1 MDIDVS
7 FERWKQLTSLLKD
20 ENDSY
25 DALIGRLLNAGS
37 DFSSSGSRPEFR
49 EAASRTS
56 GAVYK
61 GVFLP
66 DGTDLRAKYKGKL
79 YYATISDGQWTDLA
93 TGEIRSSPSQ
103 AAYSI
108 TGGNVNGWL
117 FWLVK
122 RPEDANWQSLNRLR
136 VRSGT

>member
-1 MDIDVS
+1 MDVPIS
-7 FERWKQLTSLLKD
+7 FERWKELTLLLRD
-20 ENDSY
+20 ENDTY
-25 DALIGRLLNAGS
+25 DALLGRLLKGIRTPAQAEIEES
-37 DFSSSGSRPEFR
+37 AQRHSG
-49 EAASRTS
+49 
-56 GAVYK
+56 GAFYK

-66 DGTDLRAKYKGKL
+66 DGTDLRAKYKGRI
-79 YYATISDGQWTDLA
+79 YYATIADGQWVDLA
-93 TGEIRSSPSQ
+93 TNDVRSSPSQ

-136 VRSGT
+136 VRSAA

>member
-1 MDIDVS
+1 MVDVNLS
-7 FERWKQLTSLLKD
+7 FERWKALTLLLED

-25 DALIGRLLNAGS
+25 DALIGRLIKGQSRAGN
-37 DFSSSGSRPEFR
+37 DDAQECATRPHR
-49 EAASRTS
+49 S
-56 GAVYK
+56 GAYYK

-79 YYATISDGQWTDLA
+79 YYATIADGQWVDVG

-122 RPEDANWQSLNRLR
+122 RPEDSTWQSLNRLR
-136 VRSGT
+136 SKASQ